1 MRSWK
6 IRLRLPSD
14 SADAPP
20 QVERHVLRMQPH
32 TLHAR
37 EDVHSREMLG
47 GGVGGGVALRGKIDA
62 CNTCNT
68 CNTCSEMQ
76 GARVGAGKAT
86 QQTAAKQQ
94 VINGL
99 IS

>member
-14 SADAPP
+14 SAAAP
-20 QVERHVLRMQPH
+20 QVVRHALRMPPH

-37 EDVHSREMLG
+37 EDVHSSEMLG
-47 GGVGGGVALRGKIDA
+47 GGVWGGVKLTGNIYA
-62 CNTCNT
+62 CNT

-76 GARVGAGKAT
+76 GSRVGAGKAS
-86 QQTAAKQQ
+86 QHAAPAQQ
-94 VINGL
+94 VID
-99 IS
+99 